1 MTSMRNNRAAG
12 CKQPMPVLVAVD
24 PGTVQS
30 AYCVYT
36 HGLEPKDMEAAIVP
50 NRDLERRLGELAA
63 ELDARPSV
71 LVLEMIESFG
81 MAVGASTF
89 ETAVWIGRLISAW
102 GGQYTLI
109 GRRAV
114 KLALCRSARA
124 RDANVRQALIDRHG
138 PLGRKKEPGPTFGFR
153 RDMWSALAV
162 ATAYADMLADASS
175 SETAEAPGRLLAA
188 DVDAREG

>member
-1 MTSMRNNRAAG
+1 
-12 CKQPMPVLVAVD
+12 MPVLVAVD

-36 HGLEPKDMEAAIVP
+36 HGLEPKDMEAGIVA
-50 NRDLERRLGELAA
+50 NRDLERRLGELAE
-63 ELDARPSV
+63 ELDSTPSI
-71 LVLEMIESFG
+71 LLEMIECFG

-89 ETAVWIGRLISAW
+89 ETAVWIGRFIAAW
-102 GGQYTLI
+102 GEQYALT

-114 KLALCRSARA
+114 KLALCKTAKA
-124 RDANVRQALIDRHG
+124 KDANVRQALIDRHG
-138 PLGRKKEPGPTFGFR
+138 PLGRKKEPGPTYGYR
-153 RDMWSALAV
+153 RDLWSALGV

-188 DVDAREG
+188 DVDASGG